1 MIIGIGT
8 DILNIHNIENA
19 VKNLNDP
26 FVQKN
31 LHKTGAGTDLKP
43 SSPPQ

>member
-26 FVQKN
+26 FVQITY
-31 LHKTGAGTDLKP
+31 KTGAGTDLKP
-43 SSPPQ
+43 SSPP